1 MPKKYTEEE
10 FIEAFWARVDKT
22 SDPQGCWLWTG
33 NKCPSGYGSVRWKRV
48 TYNTH
53 KIAYL
58 LSGRSIPDKYYI
70 CHSEHCIGKRHCC
83 NPEHLTAKTPS
94 ENNLDMHRDG
104 TKWSKL
110 TAEQVLDIRARVGQ
124 THKEIAEEYNVSRG
138 LISVIIRKEAWKH
151 I

>member
-1 MPKKYTEEE
+1 MGT
-10 FIEAFWARVDKT
+10 
-22 SDPQGCWLWTG
+22 
-33 NKCPSGYGSVRWKRV
+33 VRWRGTVHYTHRV
-48 TYNTH
+48 
-53 KIAYL
+53 AYL
-58 LSGRSIPDKYYI
+58 ISGKTIPEGLVLA
-70 CHSEHCIGKRHCC
+70 HSEYCIGKRHCC